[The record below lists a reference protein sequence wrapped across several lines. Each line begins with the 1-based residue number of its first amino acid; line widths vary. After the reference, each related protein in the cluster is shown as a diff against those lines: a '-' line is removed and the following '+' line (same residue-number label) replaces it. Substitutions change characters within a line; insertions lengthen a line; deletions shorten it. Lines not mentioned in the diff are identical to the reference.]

1 MFLKLIDGAWQPY
14 SLEQLRVDNPNVSFP
29 NALSEDVL
37 DAYGLKHDPLW
48 GAAPPAELT
57 TQSIEPLEKT
67 VRKKR
72 NELLAASDWTQL
84 KDSQLEENQLDDWQN
99 YRQLLRDITTQ
110 PGFPEQVNWP
120 VAPAKQ

>member
-1 MFLKLIDGAWQPY
+1 MFLKLINGVWQPY
-14 SLEQLRVDNPNVSFP
+14 SLEQLRIDNPNVSFP
-29 NALSEDVL
+29 NTLSEDVL
-37 DAYGLKHDPLW
+37 NAYGLKPDPLW
-48 GAAPPAELT
+48 GVAPPAELT

-72 NELLAASDWTQL
+72 NQLLAASDWTQL

-120 VAPAKQ
+120 VAP